1 MKKLHFISCAILM
14 TLTTSV
20 FAGTQVKYETH
31 YTIEKS
37 TQVEHLKIS
46 QTDLDSKKIENV

>member
-1 MKKLHFISCAILM
+1 M